1 MSRAIG
7 EAHRLYTRKINFEQ
21 KVKGHLFQE
30 RFYSTPLDEH
40 HFLNALKYV
49 EQNPI
54 KANMVR
60 YPWDY
65 KYSSAR
71 YRVGLVKDDRLL
83 SSYDVIDEIKDYR
96 KFLQENTEEKFIREK
111 TKTGKPCGDEA
122 FYDKILLTTGVDYKS
137 KKPGPKAKIDN

>member
-30 RFYSTPLDEH
+30 RFYSTPLDEY

-49 EQNPI
+49 EQNPV
-54 KANMVR
+54 KVNMVR

-65 KYSSAR
+65 RYSSAR
-71 YRVGLVKDDRLL
+71 YRVGLAKDDRLL
-83 SSYDVIDEIKDYR
+83 SNYDVIDEIKDYR
-96 KFLQENTEEKFIREK
+96 KFLQENTDR
-111 TKTGKPCGDEA
+111 
-122 FYDKILLTTGVDYKS
+122 
-137 KKPGPKAKIDN
+137 